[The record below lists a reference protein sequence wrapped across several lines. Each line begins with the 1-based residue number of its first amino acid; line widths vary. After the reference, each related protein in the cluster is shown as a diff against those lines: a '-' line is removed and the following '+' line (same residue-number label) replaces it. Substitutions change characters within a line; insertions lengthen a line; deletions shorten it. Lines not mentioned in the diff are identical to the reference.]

1 MSPKTSRGWGGEAA
15 TTTLVLVRHG
25 VTKHTAAKAFSGGL
39 GGDNPPLT
47 QEGREQV
54 LLTAEWLKPLASSVS
69 TVVAS
74 PVLRTVETG
83 ELVAGTL
90 GARLVEEPA
99 FAEIEFG
106 EWEGLTFGEVAQRFP
121 EEMKG
126 WMGATE
132 VAPPGGESFDSA
144 QSRVLAGL
152 SRVLETHAGQTVVVS
167 SHVSPIK
174 LIVAHALGAPI
185 GGVFNMELSP
195 ASVTVV
201 SFFSDGRASLRLF
214 NALPVARDPFAAG
227 TF

>member
-1 MSPKTSRGWGGEAA
+1 MSEKTARGWGAGAA
-15 TTTLVLVRHG
+15 ATTLVLVRHG

-54 LLTAEWLKPLASSVS
+54 MLTAEWLKPLASSVS
-69 TVVAS
+69 TVVTS

-83 ELVAGTL
+83 ELVAGAL

-121 EEMKG
+121 DEMKA

-144 QSRVLAGL
+144 QARVLDGL
-152 SRVLETHAGQTVVVS
+152 SRVLEAHAGETVVVT

-185 GGVFNMELSP
+185 AGVFSMELSP

-201 SFFSDGRASLRLF
+201 SFFADDRASMRLF
-214 NALPVARDPFAAG
+214 NGLPVSRDPFASG
-227 TF
+227 LF